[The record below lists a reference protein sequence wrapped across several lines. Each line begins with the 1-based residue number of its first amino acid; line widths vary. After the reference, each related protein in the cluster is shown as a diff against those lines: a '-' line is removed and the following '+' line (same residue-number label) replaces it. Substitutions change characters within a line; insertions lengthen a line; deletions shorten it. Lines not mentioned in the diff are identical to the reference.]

1 MSVNGVSIAA
11 AVVASLTALA
21 CASGALYAS
30 ERLRPALTRVDAES
44 TPYLRSPALMSR
56 LFLSFDA
63 LAADV
68 YWMRTIQYYGRNR
81 HVPGSRFERLDPL
94 LDVTTT
100 LDPRFNVAY
109 RFGAIFL
116 ALDPPNGPGRPDR
129 AIRLLEKGLSSNPG
143 RWQYAHDIGFVHYWH
158 TNRFDLAADWFGRAA
173 RMSGAPPWLAP
184 LGAVTRVRGG
194 DRQGA
199 RQLLSELL
207 AADERYIRQASE
219 RALLQ
224 LQALDELDRLAAL
237 VQAYHQRTGHY
248 PNDLQAM
255 VDLGLLTALPLD
267 PTGRPYVYSPADR
280 RADVSSQSILS
291 PLPAAFRR

>member
-1 MSVNGVSIAA
+1 MVPVVVSVA
-11 AVVASLTALA
+11 ALA

-30 ERLRPALTRVDAES
+30 ERLRPALTRADSES
-44 TPYLRSPALMSR
+44 RLYVRSPALTSR
-56 LFLSFDA
+56 LFLSFDS

-68 YWMRTIQYYGRNR
+68 YWIRTIQYYGRSR
-81 HVPGSRFERLDPL
+81 HVPGSRFELLDPL

-158 TNRFDLAADWFGRAA
+158 TNRFDLAANWFGRSA
-173 RMSGAPPWLAP
+173 RMPGAPPWLVP
-184 LGAVTRVRGG
+184 LEAVTRMQGG

-199 RQLLSELL
+199 RQLLGELL
-207 AADERYIRQASE
+207 GADERYIRQASE

-224 LQALDELDRLAAL
+224 LQALDELDRLATL
-237 VQAYHQRTGHY
+237 VQEYHQRTGDY
-248 PNDLQAM
+248 PTDLQAM
-255 VDLGLLTALPLD
+255 VDLGLLTAVPLD
-267 PTGRPYVYSPADR
+267 PTGRPYVYSAADR
-280 RADVSSQSILS
+280 RADVSSESVLS
-291 PLPAAFRR
+291 PLPRAFRR